1 MSDIRPADLAEI
13 DPDDPKAAAAA
24 AGLRYVSDE
33 APGIRRR
40 RRGKGWSYHDPQGE
54 LIREAR
60 VRRRIEELA
69 IPPAWTE
76 VWICP
81 SPKGHVQAT
90 GRDEAGRKQYRYH
103 ERWREVRDATKFHR
117 MIEFGEALPKI
128 RRRVRRDLARDGL
141 PREKVLA
148 TVVRL
153 LETTCIRV
161 GNDEYAKEND
171 SFGLTTLRR
180 RHVDV
185 DGSVVEFHFNGKG
198 GKEQRIVLDDD
209 RMASLVRECRE
220 IPGYEVFQYLDE
232 EGKRHK
238 VDSGDVNEYLHEIVP
253 EERFT
258 AKDFRTWMGTVHA
271 LRALREGGPCSE
283 EMEAEAAER
292 ETKAKLLA
300 AVDHVA
306 EQLCNTRAVCR
317 QFYIHPALLESF
329 EAGDFFERLVEEP
342 PQEPKGLRKDERAL
356 VAFLKAGVEG

>member
-1 MSDIRPADLAEI
+1 VTSAISPADLAKI
-13 DPDDPKAAAAA
+13 DPDDPRSAAAAV
-24 AGLRYVSDE
+24 GLRYVSDE
-33 APGIRRR
+33 KPGIRRK

-54 LIREAR
+54 LIQDGA
-60 VRRRIEELA
+60 VRRRIVELA
-69 IPPAWTE
+69 IPPAWAE

-81 SPKGHVQAT
+81 SPKGHIQAT

-117 MIEFGEALPKI
+117 MTEFGEALPKI

-185 DGSVVEFHFNGKG
+185 NGSVVEFHFNGKG
-198 GKEQRIVLDDD
+198 GKEQRIALDDE
-209 RMASLVRECRE
+209 RMAGLVRECQE
-220 IPGYEVFQYLDE
+220 IPGYEVFKYLDE
-232 EGKRHK
+232 DGERHD

-253 EERFT
+253 DERFT
-258 AKDFRTWMGTVHA
+258 AKDFRTWMGSVHA
-271 LRALREGGPCSE
+271 LVALRDGGPCPSGDESE
-283 EMEAEAAER
+283 K
-292 ETKAKLLA
+292 ETKSRVLE
-300 AVDHVA
+300 AVDHAA
-306 EQLCNTRAVCR
+306 EHLCNTRAVCR

-329 EAGDFFERLVEEP
+329 EEGEFFERLTEEP
-342 PQEPKGLRKDERAL
+342 PEEPKGLRKDERAL
-356 VAFLKAGVEG
+356 LAFLKAGVGS